1 MKKTKNYCK
10 HIGKRKQYPLYDCF
24 DAHVIREIID
34 YAVKRSGDNYVFQI
48 PVPGK
53 EDRFVSYN
61 EFGSSIEAFG
71 TFLLNEGYKKDKV
84 AIIGENSYEWIVTY
98 FSIVNGGN
106 TAVPL
111 DRDLP
116 IDDLIYNITD
126 SECKALVYSDVY
138 ADVAQKL
145 KESSD
150 KIEKIYCMKD
160 LDEMISAGKELIKNG
175 DKSFKNADIKPDDL
189 AAIVYTS
196 GTTGKAKGVML
207 TQLNIASNVTSCC
220 KNVQGEGCG
229 VLALPLHHTF
239 GMVANV
245 LAPMLFDAR
254 VYMTTSMRHIQSD
267 MAKIHAT
274 VGFCVPLMAELI
286 YKKVW
291 ATAKQKGKD
300 EILKKGMKISDTL
313 LKLGI
318 DVRRKLFSEVHEAL
332 GGELEMIICG
342 GAPLSE
348 KIASELGSMG
358 IGVLNGYGITECSP
372 IVSVNRNYANKYG
385 SVGLPLDCNEVKIN
399 NPDENGIGEI
409 YVKGTNVMVGYYN
422 DEEATKE
429 AFDNGWLKTG
439 DLGYIDE
446 DGFLFVTGRIKNLI
460 ILSNGKNV
468 SAEELE
474 EKIMNEIT
482 YISEIV
488 VSEENDKIMAEVY
501 LDEEADTDAKK
512 KIKED
517 IKKINSKLPSYKRIG
532 KTKIRD
538 KAFEKTTSMKIKR
551 NYNKKG

>member
-1 MKKTKNYCK
+1 
-10 HIGKRKQYPLYDCF
+10 
-24 DAHVIREIID
+24 
-34 YAVKRSGDNYVFQI
+34 
-48 PVPGK
+48 
-53 EDRFVSYN
+53 
-61 EFGSSIEAFG
+61 
-71 TFLLNEGYKKDKV
+71 
-84 AIIGENSYEWIVTY
+84 
-98 FSIVNGGN
+98 
-106 TAVPL
+106 
-111 DRDLP
+111 
-116 IDDLIYNITD
+116 
-126 SECKALVYSDVY
+126 
-138 ADVAQKL
+138 
-145 KESSD
+145 
-150 KIEKIYCMKD
+150 MKD
-160 LDEMISAGKELIKNG
+160 LDEMIASGKELIKNG
-175 DKSFKNADIKPDDL
+175 DNSFKNADIKPDDL

-245 LAPMLFDAR
+245 LAPMIFEAR
-254 VYMTTSMRHIQSD
+254 VYMTTSMRNIQSD

-274 VGFCVPLMAELI
+274 AAFCVPLMAELI

-291 ATAKQKGKD
+291 TTAKQKGKD
-300 EILKKGMKISDTL
+300 EILRKGMKISDTL
-313 LKLGI
+313 LKFGI

-342 GAPLSE
+342 GAPLPE
-348 KIASELGSMG
+348 KIASELASMG

-372 IVSVNRNYANKYG
+372 IVAVNRNYANKYG

-399 NPDENGIGEI
+399 NPDENGVGEI
-409 YVKGTNVMVGYYN
+409 YVRGTNVMVGYYN

-501 LDEEADTDAKK
+501 LDEDAETDAKK

-517 IKKINSKLPSYKRIG
+517 IKKINSKLPSYKRIA